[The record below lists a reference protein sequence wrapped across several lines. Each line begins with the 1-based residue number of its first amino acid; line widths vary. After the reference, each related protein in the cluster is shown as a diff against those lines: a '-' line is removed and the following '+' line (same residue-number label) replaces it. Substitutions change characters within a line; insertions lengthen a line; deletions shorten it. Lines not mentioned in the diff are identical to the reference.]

1 MSVAARK
8 IVIDTFDHWLDFE
21 SEPAKEVLVKVRDM
35 ILYRL
40 ETETIEMDPKKL
52 GVRDEQVF
60 APDELVSFQE
70 EEEREI
76 DPSEL
81 IGPTGKEMGHS
92 GQHLCL
98 DGSCQKEE
106 PIWEKPS
113 AAVAFD
119 LFEKDIN
126 K

>member
-1 MSVAARK
+1 MSVQARK
-8 IVIDTFDHWLDFE
+8 IVTDTFDHWLDFE
-21 SEPAKEVLVKVRDM
+21 SEPTKEVLTKVRDM

-40 ETETIEMDPKKL
+40 ETETIEMDPAKL
-52 GVRDEQVF
+52 GVRDETEF

-76 DPSEL
+76 TPEEL
-81 IGPTGKEMGHS
+81 VEPDFDIKK
-92 GQHLCL
+92 
-98 DGSCQKEE
+98 DD

-113 AAVAFD
+113 AEVSFD